1 MKMMW
6 LIAFTPIAGP
16 PSGPLFEAGWLL
28 PHPHISN
35 SIGSSNAR
43 FSIVGHVRLAVAAQ
57 AGCPPR
63 LLHRLRCSLPSGSLT
78 PLKFS
83 CSGGTDRAIG
93 LKAVVRA
100 PPQIRTRATRILS
113 AYFSTATLGRE
124 RPDRRTDSM
133 IRFQSSYSC
142 FRSDSSAARES
153 SFRSMV
159 LTRDSMSAGFTK

>member
-57 AGCPPR
+57 AGAHPP
-63 LLHRLRCSLPSGSLT
+63 T
-78 PLKFS
+78 
-83 CSGGTDRAIG
+83 
-93 LKAVVRA
+93 A
-100 PPQIRTRATRILS
+100 PFEMQFA
-113 AYFSTATLGRE
+113 FRE
-124 RPDRRTDSM
+124 FDTSEIQLFRRH
-133 IRFQSSYSC
+133 
-142 FRSDSSAARES
+142 
-153 SFRSMV
+153 
-159 LTRDSMSAGFTK
+159 